1 MESPPPCKPKTEH
14 VTFHRGDGTLQVGS
28 IREEALTPSCHNTP
42 QNSERTSGA
51 MERYVHGFD
60 LAPELTPYCHNTH
73 RKTVSITSVAMEEL
87 SRQGQKAST
96 HSRSL
101 R

>member
-1 MESPPPCKPKTEH
+1 M
-14 VTFHRGDGTLQVGS
+14 RGFDLAP
-28 IREEALTPSCHNTP
+28 ELTPTCHNTP
-42 QNSERTSGA
+42 QNSEHTSGA

-96 HSRSL
+96 H
-101 R
+101 

>member
-1 MESPPPCKPKTEH
+1 MNIAGSKVGH
-14 VTFHRGDGTLQVGS
+14 SVGS
-28 IREEALTPSCHNTP
+28 DKDTTALRAARARS
-42 QNSERTSGA
+42 SSIGA
-51 MERYVHGFD
+51 MERYMRGFD